1 MNTLEKAESFDY
13 LEMLNH
19 LRNDYSD
26 EIPTSTVN
34 STSPNPLFKVR
45 KGWFLNIL
53 NILYI
58 VGMDYDLQDSDLLR
72 KFEIEFTSEDFKNR
86 LTTKEDIYKGNEVL
100 DYLISVV
107 QGRQKAVA

>member
-26 EIPTSTVN
+26 EIPTSMVN

-45 KGWFLNIL
+45 KGWFLNIM

-58 VGMDYDLQDSDLLR
+58 VGMDYDLHDSDLLLNLKLSLHQKILKIDSPQKKIFIKAM
-72 KFEIEFTSEDFKNR
+72 KF
-86 LTTKEDIYKGNEVL
+86 
-100 DYLISVV
+100 
-107 QGRQKAVA
+107 